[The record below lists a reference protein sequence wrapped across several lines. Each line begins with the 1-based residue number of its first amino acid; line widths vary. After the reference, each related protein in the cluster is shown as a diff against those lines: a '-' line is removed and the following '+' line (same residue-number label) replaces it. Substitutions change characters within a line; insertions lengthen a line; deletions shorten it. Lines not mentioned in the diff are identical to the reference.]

1 MIIDVQKEKLA
12 GYISENNEIY
22 SDAPDF
28 IKEMARETN
37 KEHRKMFFGTDFF
50 PFTDEKY
57 GEPLPIQVEIRKEL
71 EKGYNIC
78 KGN

>member
-37 KEHRKMFFGTDFF
+37 KEHRKMFFDTDFF
-50 PFTDEKY
+50 TFINEKY

-71 EKGYNIC
+71 EEDYM
-78 KGN
+78 